1 MADNDT
7 PPVDDTPP
15 ADDTPPVDDTPPAD
29 EPPDPEQW
37 RERYIETRKGD
48 DKMMKQLQ
56 RFASPDAVIDS
67 VLSLKQQISAG
78 EFVPR
83 LPKDAKPEEL
93 AKWRTDIGVP
103 EKPDGYDIKLRDGLG
118 DENDKEIVDSFL
130 ESAHKSNMTSAQ
142 ASEQLSWFYENAE
155 TALQQRS
162 ENDDINMQEVED
174 VLRVEWGT
182 DYRGNKAKIEA
193 FLDTGPEGVKVA
205 LFEARS
211 PDGSLLAN
219 NPDVIRFWVDKAR
232 ELNPTITVVPG
243 EGAEQAQGIADEMK
257 ELMLQAGAPKG
268 TKEHTAYWKGGGQQ
282 RYNKLVDASM
292 HIESQKRK
300 AG

>member
-1 MADNDT
+1 MADDETTETT
-7 PPVDDTPP
+7 PETTEVVTEEVVE
-15 ADDTPPVDDTPPAD
+15 TTQ
-29 EPPDPEQW
+29 ETIDPEQW

-93 AKWRTDIGVP
+93 AKWRTDIGIP
-103 EKPDGYDIKLRDGLG
+103 EKPGDYDIKLRDGLG
-118 DENDKEIVDSFL
+118 DENDKEIVSSFL
-130 ESAHKSNMTSAQ
+130 ESAHKSNLTSGQ
-142 ASEQLSWFYENAE
+142 ASDQLSWFYENAE
-155 TALQQRS
+155 TALTQRD
-162 ENDDINMQEVED
+162 ENDDLLRQEVED

-182 DYRGNKAKIEA
+182 DYRGNKGKIEA
-193 FLDTGPEGVKVA
+193 FLDTGPAGVREA
-205 LFEARS
+205 LLAARS
-211 PDGSLLAN
+211 PDGTLLAN
-219 NPDVIRFWVDKAR
+219 NPEVIRFWVDKAR

-243 EGAEQAQGIADEMK
+243 EGAEQAQGISDEMK

-268 TKEHTAYWKGGGQQ
+268 TKEHTAYWKGGGQD
-282 RYNKLVDASM
+282 RYNKLVVASE

>member
-15 ADDTPPVDDTPPAD
+15 ADDTPPVIVGADDT
-29 EPPDPEQW
+29 PPDPEQW

-56 RFASPDAVIDS
+56 RFASQEAVIDS
-67 VLSLKQQISAG
+67 VLSLKQQMSSG

-83 LPKDAKPEEL
+83 LHKDAKPEEL
-93 AKWRTDIGVP
+93 AKWRTDMGIP
-103 EKPDGYDIKLRDGLG
+103 EKPDGYEIKLRDGLG
-118 DENDKEIVDSFL
+118 DENDKEIVSAFL
-130 ESAHKSNMTSAQ
+130 ESAHKSNLTSAQ

-162 ENDDINMQEVED
+162 ENDDLHMQEVED
-174 VLRVEWGT
+174 ALRVEWGT

-193 FLDTGPEGVKVA
+193 FLDTGPAGVKDA

-211 PDGSLLAN
+211 PDGTLLAN
-219 NPDVIRFWVDKAR
+219 NPDIIRFWVDKAR

-257 ELMLQAGAPKG
+257 ELMAQSGAPKG
-268 TKEHTAYWKGGGQQ
+268 SKEHTAYWKGGGKE
-282 RYNKLVDASM
+282 RYNKLVIASE